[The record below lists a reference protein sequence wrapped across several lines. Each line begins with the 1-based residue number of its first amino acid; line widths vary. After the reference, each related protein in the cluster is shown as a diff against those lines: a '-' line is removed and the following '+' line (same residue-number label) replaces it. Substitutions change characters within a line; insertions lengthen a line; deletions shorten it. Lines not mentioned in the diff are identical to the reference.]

1 MLEAGQQKFTGS
13 NATLN
18 EIADNIKS
26 VTEKIKMHK
35 KEELTDLD
43 KTTAQPPAK
52 KSRMN

>member
-1 MLEAGQQKFTGS
+1 MLEAVQKKVTGG

-18 EIADNIKS
+18 EIADNIKR

-52 KSRMN
+52 NSRMN